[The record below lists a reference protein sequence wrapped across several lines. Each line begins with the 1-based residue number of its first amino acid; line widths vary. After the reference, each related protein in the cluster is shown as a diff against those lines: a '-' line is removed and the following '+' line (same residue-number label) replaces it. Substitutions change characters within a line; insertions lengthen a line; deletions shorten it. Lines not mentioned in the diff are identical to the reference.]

1 MENSDIKKEKVV
13 LRGME
18 GVEAAETSI
27 SFVDGENGDLF
38 YQGYNIHH
46 LAEKV
51 CHDEVIYLLWFGD
64 LPTKKQLDKFRARL
78 LSEMTLPKKV
88 ISWIRSVPRKTHP
101 MDVLRTAVSMLGP
114 YDPDQENNSTEAN
127 VKKAI
132 RITAQVPT
140 IIAWLYRSRMKEK
153 PEEPDPERSI
163 AHNFMRMF
171 LGRELYN
178 EEVVA
183 AELLMILH
191 ADHGMNAST
200 FAARVTA
207 STLADMYAAITSA
220 LGTLKG
226 PLHGGA
232 NQRVMEMLEDIK
244 RPDMVDEYIDGLL
257 KEGKRIMGF
266 GHRVY
271 KTEDPRA
278 SHLRRWSETLCSR
291 RKSLELYHLSH
302 LIEKKVRKNKHI
314 HPNVDFY
321 SATVQHAMGIPK
333 DYYTSMFA
341 ASRVAG
347 WTAHVM
353 EQHENNRL
361 IRPTSKYVGQY
372 GRRFVPIA
380 RRKEEQHKEHIN
392 ERSQAFLSSD

>member
-1 MENSDIKKEKVV
+1 MEDVDIKKENVV

-51 CHDEVIYLLWFGD
+51 SHDEVIYLLWFGD
-64 LPTKKQLDKFRARL
+64 LPTRGQLDKFRGQL
-78 LSEMTLPKKV
+78 LPEMSLPKKV
-88 ISWIRSVPRKTHP
+88 TSWIRNVPRKTHP

-114 YDPDQENNSTEAN
+114 YDPGQDDNSTEAN
-127 VKKAI
+127 VRKAI
-132 RITAQVPT
+132 RITAKVPT
-140 IIAWLYRSRMKEK
+140 IIAWLYRTRLKEK
-153 PEEPDPERSI
+153 PDEPDPKLSL

-178 EEVVA
+178 EEIIA

-200 FAARVTA
+200 FSARVTA
-207 STLADMYAAITSA
+207 STLADLYTAITSA

-244 RPDMVDEYIDGLL
+244 HPKMVDEYIDGLL

-278 SHLRRWSETLCSR
+278 GHLRRWSEALCSR
-291 RKSLELYHLSH
+291 RKTMDLYQLSN
-302 LIEKKVRKNKHI
+302 LIEKKVMKVKHI

-333 DYYTSMFA
+333 DYYTAFFA

-347 WTAHVM
+347 WTGHVM
-353 EQHENNRL
+353 EQHEKNRL

-372 GRRFVPIA
+372 GRRFVPIG
-380 RRKEEQHKEHIN
+380 RRKEPKHMEEVN